1 MKQRKWNKIRRGF
14 CTILFV
20 ICAGEIMS
28 ETVKPVV
35 SNAMTEATEE
45 IHASIKLKKNSTQS
59 KIGIT
64 VSNIRELEEEE
75 SIRICVWNNTTG
87 KEKRKWYT
95 LAESDG
101 VYKKTIGIVKHNNS
115 VGKYYVEAY
124 LKKETGEQLS
134 IGKKTINI
142 AGIEGGNV
150 GFKNTDNSSGTSTV
164 RISNIDTPA
173 TVTKV
178 RVQVWSSADGKDDA
192 KWYTAKKKGNY
203 WTFEFSAANHE
214 YQSGKYIF
222 KTKVWDSRGVTGYLK
237 EKSKTIH
244 VNSNISMSV
253 KADSTQ
259 SKYTV
264 TVKNVRYSM
273 PVEKVQ
279 VAVWSKNNGTDDKK
293 WYTAKNKGDGTYS
306 ATVQISKHKDIG
318 TYYAYTYVTLE
329 GSSRK
334 LVQKKTFNVKGITA
348 KSVYYTYQ
356 NDEKGS
362 VQVNIPG
369 ITSPAEIKS
378 VEIRAYTTKNG
389 KDDLVKNEAVN
400 IGGIYKKNISIAD
413 HKYETGTYK
422 IEVYITDARGIVKK
436 VTGKNVQL
444 KCSQAYKEKTSFAGI
459 DVSKFQGNID
469 WNRVK
474 AAGIDFVIIR
484 VGYRGYTYG
493 TIVEDPYFET
503 NIKGALAAGIDVGV
517 YFFSQAI
524 TEQEAKQEAQWTLQK
539 IAPYKITYPVVIDTE
554 YVSGGRANSMSASQ
568 RTNVMNAFCTEVKN
582 GGYTPMI
589 YASKSW
595 LENNLIMSY
604 LNQYDVWLARY
615 ASVPEYTGPFTIWQY
630 SSKGY
635 VDGISGYVDRNVG
648 YKRYY

>member
-1 MKQRKWNKIRRGF
+1 MKQRKWKEIRGVF
-14 CTILFV
+14 WAILFMV
-20 ICAGEIMS
+20 CATGIMS
-28 ETVKPVV
+28 EAIKPVV
-35 SNAMTEATEE
+35 SNAMEEEAEQIQATV
-45 IHASIKLKKNSTQS
+45 KLKKNSSQS
-59 KIGIT
+59 KIAVT

-75 SIRICVWNNTTG
+75 SIRICVWNAVTG
-87 KEKRKWYT
+87 KDKRRWYNLT
-95 LAESDG
+95 ESDG
-101 VYKKTIGIVKHNNS
+101 VYKKTIGIAKHNNG

-124 LKKETGEQLS
+124 LKKENGSLIS
-134 IGKKTINI
+134 VGKKNIKI
-142 AGIEGGNV
+142 AGIEGGSV
-150 GFKNTDNSSGTSTV
+150 AFKNVDNCAGTCTV

-173 TVTKV
+173 KVNKV
-178 RVQVWSSADGKDDA
+178 RVRVWSNANGKDDA

-203 WTFEFSAANHE
+203 WTFDFSAANHNFE
-214 YQSGKYIF
+214 SGKYKF
-222 KTKVWDSRGVTGYLK
+222 QTKVWDSRGVIGYLN
-237 EKSKTIH
+237 EKSKTIR
-244 VNSNISMSV
+244 VNCNVSTKV
-253 KADSTQ
+253 KANKSQ

-264 TVKNVRYSM
+264 TIQNVRYST

-279 VAVWSKNNGTDDKK
+279 VAVWSKNNGSDDKK
-293 WYTAKNKGDGTYS
+293 WYTAKDKGDGTYS
-306 ATVQISKHKDIG
+306 ASVQISKHKDIG

-329 GSSRK
+329 GGSRM
-334 LVQKKTFNVKGITA
+334 LVEKKTFNVKGISV

-362 VQVNIPG
+362 VQVNISG
-369 ITSPAEIKS
+369 VASPAEIKS
-378 VEIRAYTTKNG
+378 VEIRAYTSKSG
-389 KDDLVKNEAVN
+389 KDDLVKSEAVN
-400 IGGIYKKNISIAD
+400 IGGVYKKNISVAD
-413 HKYETGTYK
+413 HNYETGKYK

-436 VTGKNVQL
+436 VTGKNIDL
-444 KCSQAYKEKTSFAGI
+444 KCSQVYENKTTFAGI

-493 TIVEDPYFET
+493 TITEDPYFET

-517 YFFSQAI
+517 YFFSQAV

-554 YVSGGRANSMSASQ
+554 YVSGGRANSMSAAQ

-582 GGYTPMI
+582 SGYTPMI

-615 ASVPEYTGPFTIWQY
+615 AAAPEYTGTFTIWQY
-630 SSKGY
+630 TSKGA
-635 VDGISGYVDRNVG
+635 VDGISGYVDRNIG

>member
-1 MKQRKWNKIRRGF
+1 MKQRNWKKIRGVF
-14 CTILFV
+14 WALLFMV
-20 ICAGEIMS
+20 CATGIMS
-28 ETVKPVV
+28 EAMKPMVTY
-35 SNAMTEATEE
+35 AMEEETEQIQAT
-45 IHASIKLKKNSTQS
+45 IKLKKNSAQS
-59 KIGIT
+59 KIGVT
-64 VSNIRELEEEE
+64 VSNIRDLEEEE
-75 SIRICVWNNTTG
+75 SIRICVWNSVTG
-87 KEKRKWYT
+87 KDKRKWYT

-101 VYKKTIGIVKHNNS
+101 AYKKTIGIAKHNNA

-124 LKKETGEQLS
+124 LKKEDGKQIS
-134 IGKKTINI
+134 IGKKNINI
-142 AGIEGGNV
+142 AGIEDGSV
-150 GFKNTDNSSGTSTV
+150 AFKKVDNCAGTCIV
-164 RISNIDTPA
+164 RVSNIDAPA

-178 RVQVWSSADGKDDA
+178 RVRVWSNANGKDDA

-203 WTFEFSAANHE
+203 WTFEFSAANHNYE
-214 YQSGKYIF
+214 SGKYIF
-222 KTKVWDSRGVTGYLK
+222 QTKVWDSRGVTGYLK
-237 EKSKTIH
+237 EKSKTIR
-244 VNSNISMSV
+244 VNCNVSMSV
-253 KADSTQ
+253 KANSAQ

-264 TVKNVRYSM
+264 TVKNVRYST

-293 WYTAKNKGDGTYS
+293 WYTAKDKGDGTYTTS
-306 ATVQISKHKDIG
+306 VQISKHKDIG
-318 TYYAYTYVTLE
+318 TYYAYTYITLE

-334 LVQKKTFNVKGITA
+334 LVQKKTFTVKGISA

-362 VQVNIPG
+362 VQVNISG
-369 ITSPAEIKS
+369 VTSPAEIKS
-378 VEIRAYTTKNG
+378 VEIRAYTTKKG
-389 KDDLVKNEAVN
+389 KDDLVKSEAVN
-400 IGGIYKKNISIAD
+400 IGGVYKKNISVAD
-413 HKYETGTYK
+413 HKYETGAYK

-436 VTGKNVQL
+436 VTGKNVNL
-444 KCSQAYKEKTSFAGI
+444 KCSQTYINKTSFAGI

-493 TIVEDPYFET
+493 TITEDPYFET

-554 YVSGGRANSMSASQ
+554 YVSGGRANSMSATQ
-568 RTNVMNAFCTEVKN
+568 RTSVVNAFCAEVKN
-582 GGYTPMI
+582 AGYTPMI

-595 LENNLIMSY
+595 LENNLNMSY

-615 ASVPEYTGPFTIWQY
+615 ASAPEYTGPFTIWQY
-630 SSKGY
+630 TSKGY
-635 VDGISGYVDRNVG
+635 VDGISGYVDRNIG